1 MRTHHYMGI
10 DPGASGGLALIS
22 SDGILVEKM
31 PATPADLWLLV
42 SSWSELADFCY
53 IEKVHSMP
61 GQGVSSTFKFGK
73 NFGLIIG
80 CVTAARIPHDFVPPG
95 VWQKNLGCLTKGDK
109 NVTKQKAQQLYPNMI
124 VTHAIADAILIAEYC
139 RRMRCNG

>member
-1 MRTHHYMGI
+1 MAADCKFGCMGI

-53 IEKVHSMP
+53 IEKVH
-61 GQGVSSTFKFGK
+61 KFGR

-139 RRMRCNG
+139 RTVRCNG